1 LPDKYFI
8 LPSDNSRI
16 AAIASVA
23 FRNPDISMYRL
34 LIIAFVALLAG
45 QQAVHAQTAVQP
57 GLAPTTTENDG
68 ALPYVVA
75 LGAIAGIVV
84 FNVAA
89 LGIEALPGGM
99 AYASGATVPAEMS
112 VAMSRVYAGASAVIG
127 GLIADY
133 IYTSR

>member
-57 GLAPTTTENDG
+57 GLAPTTTENG